1 MNTDHTTA
9 STVDG
14 TYTNSSG
21 VYACI

>member
-1 MNTDHTTA
+1 MNTDPTTD